1 MMELMELPERRTLG
15 WRAASRIRET
25 VSQLP
30 PSVIVGSLI
39 LLFWVGCA
47 VLGSLFVPYDPYAED
62 FLVMLAPPDAAH
74 WFGTDQLGRD
84 VLSRIV
90 VGSRDILLV
99 APAATLLG
107 VAAGSVLGLVLG
119 YFDGLIDAIGA
130 RLLDTLMA
138 FPFIVLVT
146 MALVALGPS
155 NLTVILV
162 IGIAYAPLV
171 ARTVRAAVREQRE
184 RDYVSAARL
193 GGESALSIMFLEI
206 LPNVRETILIELVT
220 RLGYAFF
227 SIATL
232 SFLGLGI
239 QPPSA
244 DWGLA
249 VADGYGFLT
258 GGKWWVVIFNSAAI
272 VSLVMA
278 TNLIAQGMGPSKTA
292 TGEERN
298 AQQS

>member
-1 MMELMELPERRTLG
+1 MMELMEFPVPRRSALG
-15 WRAASRIRET
+15 GRVASRVREA
-25 VSQLP
+25 VAQLP

-39 LLFWVGCA
+39 LVFWVGCA
-47 VLGSLFVPYDPYAED
+47 VFGHLFVPYDPYAED

-119 YFDGLIDAIGA
+119 YFDGLVDAIGA

-146 MALVALGPS
+146 MTLVALGPS

-193 GGESALSIMFLEI
+193 GGESALAIMFLEI

-278 TNLIAQGMGPSKTA
+278 TNLIAQGMGAFENSD
-292 TGEERN
+292 R
-298 AQQS
+298 

>member
-1 MMELMELPERRTLG
+1 MDLLEFPAPSRASSILRFAGRLGRAVRGLPL
-15 WRAASRIRET
+15 
-25 VSQLP
+25 
-30 PSVIVGSLI
+30 SVIVGSLI
-39 LLFWVGCA
+39 LLFWIACA
-47 VLGSLFVPYDPYAED
+47 LFGDRLVPFDPYAED
-62 FLVMLAPPDAAH
+62 FLATLTPPDATH

-84 VLSRIV
+84 VFSRII

-99 APAATLLG
+99 APLATLGG
-107 VAAGSVLGLVLG
+107 VASGTIIGLVLG
-119 YFDGLIDAIGA
+119 YFDGLVDAIGA

-146 MALVALGPS
+146 MTLVALGPS
-155 NLTVILV
+155 NFTVVTVIA
-162 IGIAYAPLV
+162 IAYAPLV
-171 ARTVRAAVREQRE
+171 ARTVRAAVREQRQRE
-184 RDYVSAARL
+184 YVSAARL
-193 GGESALSIMFLEI
+193 GGENAFAIMVLEI
-206 LPNVRETILIELVT
+206 LPNIRETILIELVT

-258 GGKWWVVIFNSAAI
+258 GGKWWGVVFNSAAI

-278 TNLIAQGMGPSKTA
+278 TNLIAQGVGA
-292 TGEERN
+292 FENVER
-298 AQQS
+298 

>member
-1 MMELMELPERRTLG
+1 MTDLAEFPAPRGAVVGL
-15 WRAASRIRET
+15 AATRRIR
-25 VSQLP
+25 SAFAGLP
-30 PSVIVGSLI
+30 PSVVAGSLV
-39 LLFWVGCA
+39 LLFWIACA
-47 VLGSLFVPYDPYAED
+47 LFGNLFVPYDPYAED
-62 FLVMLAPPDAAH
+62 FLAMLTPPDAAH

-99 APAATLLG
+99 APLATLAG
-107 VAAGSVLGLVLG
+107 VTAGSIIGLVLG
-119 YFDGLIDAIGA
+119 YFDGLVDAIGA

-146 MALVALGPS
+146 MTLVAIGPS
-155 NLTVILV
+155 NLTVVLV
-162 IGIAYAPLV
+162 IAIAYAPLV
-171 ARTVRAAVREQRE
+171 ARTVRAAVREQKQ

-193 GGESALSIMFLEI
+193 GGEGALAIMFLEI

-258 GGKWWVVIFNSAAI
+258 GGKWWVVVFNSAAI

-278 TNLIAQGMGPSKTA
+278 TNLIAQGIGAFENSDV
-292 TGEERN
+292 
-298 AQQS
+298 

>member
-1 MMELMELPERRTLG
+1 MTDLAEFPAPQ
-15 WRAASRIRET
+15 RAVAGFSTMRRIR
-25 VSQLP
+25 SAFAGLP
-30 PSVIVGSLI
+30 PSVVVGLLL
-39 LLFWVGCA
+39 LLFWVACA
-47 VLGSLFVPYDPYAED
+47 IAGNLFVPYDPYAED
-62 FLVMLAPPDAAH
+62 FLATLTPPDALH

-84 VLSRIV
+84 VLSRII

-99 APAATLLG
+99 APLAMLAG
-107 VAAGSVLGLVLG
+107 VAAGSIIGLVLG
-119 YFDGLIDAIGA
+119 YFEGLTDAIGA

-146 MALVALGPS
+146 MTLVAIGPS

-171 ARTVRAAVREQRE
+171 ARTVRAAVREQKQ

-193 GGESALSIMFLEI
+193 GGEGALAIMFLEI
-206 LPNVRETILIELVT
+206 LPNIRETILIELVT

-258 GGKWWVVIFNSAAI
+258 GGKWWVVLFNSGAI

-278 TNLIAQGMGPSKTA
+278 TNLIAQGIGAFENSDA
-292 TGEERN
+292 
-298 AQQS
+298 

>member
-1 MMELMELPERRTLG
+1 MTDLAEFPAPR
-15 WRAASRIRET
+15 RAAVGLAATRRIG
-25 VSQLP
+25 SAFAGLP
-30 PSVIVGSLI
+30 PSVVAGSLV
-39 LLFWVGCA
+39 LLFWIACA
-47 VLGSLFVPYDPYAED
+47 LFGNLFVPYDPYAED
-62 FLVMLAPPDAAH
+62 FLAMLTPPDAVH

-99 APAATLLG
+99 APLATLAG
-107 VAAGSVLGLVLG
+107 VTAGSIIGLVLG
-119 YFDGLIDAIGA
+119 YFDGLVDAIGA

-146 MALVALGPS
+146 MTLVAIGPS
-155 NLTVILV
+155 NLTVVLV
-162 IGIAYAPLV
+162 IAIAYAPLV
-171 ARTVRAAVREQRE
+171 ARTVRAAVREQKQ

-193 GGESALSIMFLEI
+193 GGEGALAIMFLEI
-206 LPNVRETILIELVT
+206 LPNIRETILIELVT

-258 GGKWWVVIFNSAAI
+258 GGKWWVVVFNSSAI

-278 TNLIAQGMGPSKTA
+278 TNLIAQGIGAFENSDV
-292 TGEERN
+292 
-298 AQQS
+298 

>member
-1 MMELMELPERRTLG
+1 MMDLLEFPAPSRASSILRFAGRLGRAVRGLPL
-15 WRAASRIRET
+15 
-25 VSQLP
+25 
-30 PSVIVGSLI
+30 SVIVGSLI
-39 LLFWVGCA
+39 LLFWIACA
-47 VLGSLFVPYDPYAED
+47 LFGDRLVPFDPYAED
-62 FLVMLAPPDAAH
+62 FLATLTPPDATH

-84 VLSRIV
+84 VFSRII

-99 APAATLLG
+99 APLATLGG
-107 VAAGSVLGLVLG
+107 VASGTIIGLVLG
-119 YFDGLIDAIGA
+119 YFDGLVDAIGA

-146 MALVALGPS
+146 MTLVALGPS
-155 NLTVILV
+155 NFTVVTVIA
-162 IGIAYAPLV
+162 IAYAPLV
-171 ARTVRAAVREQRE
+171 ARTVRAAVREQRQRE
-184 RDYVSAARL
+184 YVSAARL
-193 GGESALSIMFLEI
+193 GGENAFAIMVLEI
-206 LPNVRETILIELVT
+206 LPNIRETILIELVT

-258 GGKWWVVIFNSAAI
+258 GGKWWGVVFNSAAI

-278 TNLIAQGMGPSKTA
+278 TNLIAQGVGA
-292 TGEERN
+292 FENVER
-298 AQQS
+298 

>member
-1 MMELMELPERRTLG
+1 MMDLLEFPAPSHAPAVLGVAGRLGRAVLGLP
-15 WRAASRIRET
+15 
-25 VSQLP
+25 V
-30 PSVIVGSLI
+30 SVIIGSLI
-39 LLFWVGCA
+39 LAFWIACALFGDR
-47 VLGSLFVPYDPYAED
+47 LVPYDPYAED
-62 FLVMLAPPDAAH
+62 FLATLTPPDAAH
-74 WFGTDQLGRD
+74 WFGTDHLGRD

-99 APAATLLG
+99 APLATVGG
-107 VAAGSVLGLVLG
+107 VTAGTIVGLVLG
-119 YFDGLIDAIGA
+119 YFDGLVDAIGA

-146 MALVALGPS
+146 MTLVALGPS

-162 IGIAYAPLV
+162 IAIAYAPLV
-171 ARTVRAAVREQRE
+171 ARTVRAAVREQKERE
-184 RDYVSAARL
+184 YVSAARL
-193 GGESALSIMFLEI
+193 GGENAFAIMVLEI
-206 LPNVRETILIELVT
+206 LPNIRETILIELVT

-249 VADGYGFLT
+249 VAEGYGFLT
-258 GGKWWVVIFNSAAI
+258 GGKWWVVVFNSAAI

-278 TNLIAQGMGPSKTA
+278 TNLIAQGIGAFENS
-292 TGEERN
+292 ER
-298 AQQS
+298 

>member
-1 MMELMELPERRTLG
+1 MMELMEFPAPSRTPF
-15 WRAASRIRET
+15 ASRIAAGLGRGFR
-25 VSQLP
+25 SLP
-30 PSVIVGSLI
+30 ASVAIGSLI
-39 LLFWVGCA
+39 LAFWVACA
-47 VLGSLFVPYDPYAED
+47 LFGDRLVPYDPYAED
-62 FLVMLAPPDAAH
+62 FLATLTPPDAAH
-74 WFGTDQLGRD
+74 WFGTDHLGRD
-84 VLSRIV
+84 VFSRIM

-99 APAATLLG
+99 APLATLGG
-107 VAAGSVLGLVLG
+107 VAGGTIIGLVLG
-119 YFDGLIDAIGA
+119 YFDGLVDAIGA

-146 MALVALGPS
+146 MTLVALGPS

-162 IGIAYAPLV
+162 IAVAYTPLV

-193 GGESALSIMFLEI
+193 GGESSIAIMILEI
-206 LPNVRETILIELVT
+206 LPNIRETILIELVT

-249 VADGYGFLT
+249 VAEGYGFLT
-258 GGKWWVVIFNSAAI
+258 GGKWWVVVFNSAAI

-278 TNLIAQGMGPSKTA
+278 TNLIAQGVGAFENSPD
-292 TGEERN
+292 
-298 AQQS
+298 

>member
-1 MMELMELPERRTLG
+1 MTDLAEFPAPRRAVAGLPALR
-15 WRAASRIRET
+15 RIRGAF
-25 VSQLP
+25 SGLA
-30 PSVIVGSLI
+30 PSVVVGSLL
-39 LLFWVGCA
+39 LLFWVACA
-47 VLGSLFVPYDPYAED
+47 LFGNLFVPYDPYAED
-62 FLVMLAPPDAAH
+62 FLAMLTPPDAQH

-84 VLSRIV
+84 VLSRII

-99 APAATLLG
+99 APLATLAG
-107 VAAGSVLGLVLG
+107 VAAGSIIGLVLG
-119 YFDGLIDAIGA
+119 YFDGLVDAIGA

-146 MALVALGPS
+146 ITLVAIGPS

-162 IGIAYAPLV
+162 IAIAYAPLV
-171 ARTVRAAVREQRE
+171 ARTVRAAVREQKE

-193 GGESALSIMFLEI
+193 GGEGALAIMFLEI
-206 LPNVRETILIELVT
+206 LPNIRETILIELVT

-258 GGKWWVVIFNSAAI
+258 GGKWWVVVFNSAAI

-278 TNLIAQGMGPSKTA
+278 TNLIAQGIGAFENTD
-292 TGEERN
+292 G
-298 AQQS
+298 

>member
-1 MMELMELPERRTLG
+1 MMDLLEFPAPRHVPLV
-15 WRAASRIRET
+15 SRIKRE
-25 VSQLP
+25 VGRALRGLA
-30 PSVIVGSLI
+30 PSVAIGSLI
-39 LLFWVGCA
+39 LLFWIACA
-47 VLGSLFVPYDPYAED
+47 LFGDRLVPYDPYAED
-62 FLVMLAPPDAAH
+62 FLAMLAPPDATH

-84 VLSRIV
+84 VFSRIV

-99 APAATLLG
+99 APLATLGG
-107 VAAGSVLGLVLG
+107 VAGGTVIGLLLG
-119 YFDGLIDAIGA
+119 YFDGLVDAIGA

-146 MALVALGPS
+146 MTLVALGPS

-162 IGIAYAPLV
+162 IAIAYTPLV

-193 GGESALSIMFLEI
+193 GGEGAFAIMVLEI
-206 LPNVRETILIELVT
+206 LPNIRETILIELVT

-249 VADGYGFLT
+249 VAEGYGFLT
-258 GGKWWVVIFNSAAI
+258 GGKWWVVVFNSAAI

-278 TNLIAQGMGPSKTA
+278 TNLIAQGIGA
-292 TGEERN
+292 FENAER
-298 AQQS
+298 

>member
-1 MMELMELPERRTLG
+1 MTDLAEFPAPRRAVAG
-15 WRAASRIRET
+15 FPAVRRIRS
-25 VSQLP
+25 VFSGLA
-30 PSVIVGSLI
+30 PSVVVGSLL
-39 LLFWVGCA
+39 LLFWVVCA
-47 VLGSLFVPYDPYAED
+47 LFGNLFVPYDPYAED
-62 FLVMLAPPDAAH
+62 FLAMLTPPDALH
-74 WFGTDQLGRD
+74 WFGTDHLGRD

-99 APAATLLG
+99 APLATLAG
-107 VAAGSVLGLVLG
+107 VAAGSIIGLVLG
-119 YFDGLIDAIGA
+119 YFDGLVDAIGA

-146 MALVALGPS
+146 MTLVAIGPS

-171 ARTVRAAVREQRE
+171 ARTVRAAVREQKE

-193 GGESALSIMFLEI
+193 GGEGPLAIMFLEI
-206 LPNVRETILIELVT
+206 LPNIRETILIELVT

-258 GGKWWVVIFNSAAI
+258 GGKWWVVVFNSAAI

-278 TNLIAQGMGPSKTA
+278 TNLIAQGIGAFENSDA
-292 TGEERN
+292 
-298 AQQS
+298 

>member
-1 MMELMELPERRTLG
+1 MRWAG
-15 WRAASRIRET
+15 AAASRIREA

-47 VLGSLFVPYDPYAED
+47 VFGSLFVPYDPYAED

-119 YFDGLIDAIGA
+119 YFDGLVDAIGA

-146 MALVALGPS
+146 MTLVALGPS

-193 GGESALSIMFLEI
+193 GGESALAIMFLEI

-278 TNLIAQGMGPSKTA
+278 TNLIAQGMGAFENSD
-292 TGEERN
+292 R
-298 AQQS
+298 

>member
-1 MMELMELPERRTLG
+1 MTDLAEFPAPRR
-15 WRAASRIRET
+15 AMASFPAVRRIR
-25 VSQLP
+25 SAFSGLA
-30 PSVIVGSLI
+30 PSVVVGSLL
-39 LLFWVGCA
+39 LLFWVICA
-47 VLGSLFVPYDPYAED
+47 LLGNLFVPYDPYAED
-62 FLVMLAPPDAAH
+62 FLAMLTPPDAAH

-99 APAATLLG
+99 APLATLAG
-107 VAAGSVLGLVLG
+107 VAAGSIIGLVLG
-119 YFDGLIDAIGA
+119 YFDGLVDAIGA

-146 MALVALGPS
+146 MTLVAIGPS

-171 ARTVRAAVREQRE
+171 ARTVRAAMREQKE

-193 GGESALSIMFLEI
+193 GGEGPLAIMFLEI
-206 LPNVRETILIELVT
+206 LPNIRETILIELVT

-258 GGKWWVVIFNSAAI
+258 GGKWWVVVFNSAAI

-278 TNLIAQGMGPSKTA
+278 TNLIAQGIGAFENSDA
-292 TGEERN
+292 
-298 AQQS
+298 

>member
-1 MMELMELPERRTLG
+1 MMDLLEFPAPSHAPVVLRVAGRLGRAVRGLP
-15 WRAASRIRET
+15 
-25 VSQLP
+25 VS
-30 PSVIVGSLI
+30 VAIGSLI
-39 LLFWVGCA
+39 LAFWIACALFGDR
-47 VLGSLFVPYDPYAED
+47 LVPYDPYAED
-62 FLVMLAPPDAAH
+62 FLATLAPPDAAH
-74 WFGTDQLGRD
+74 WLGTDHLGRD
-84 VLSRIV
+84 VFSRII

-99 APAATLLG
+99 APLATLGG
-107 VAAGSVLGLVLG
+107 VAARTIIGLVLG
-119 YFDGLIDAIGA
+119 YFDGLVDAIGA

-146 MALVALGPS
+146 ITLVALGPS

-162 IGIAYAPLV
+162 IAIAYAPLV
-171 ARTVRAAVREQRE
+171 GRTVRAAVREQKERE
-184 RDYVSAARL
+184 YVSAARL
-193 GGESALSIMFLEI
+193 GGENAFAIMVLEI
-206 LPNVRETILIELVT
+206 LPNIRETILIELVT

-249 VADGYGFLT
+249 VAEGYGFLS
-258 GGKWWVVIFNSAAI
+258 GGKWWVVVFNSGAI

-278 TNLIAQGMGPSKTA
+278 TNLIAQGIGA
-292 TGEERN
+292 FENVER
-298 AQQS
+298 

>member
-1 MMELMELPERRTLG
+1 MTDLAEFPAPRR
-15 WRAASRIRET
+15 AVASFAVARRIRST
-25 VSQLP
+25 FSGLA
-30 PSVIVGSLI
+30 PSVVVGSL
-39 LLFWVGCA
+39 LLLLWVVCA
-47 VLGSLFVPYDPYAED
+47 LFGNLFVPYDPYAED
-62 FLVMLAPPDAAH
+62 FLAMLTPPDALH

-84 VLSRIV
+84 VLSRVV

-99 APAATLLG
+99 APLATLAG
-107 VAAGSVLGLVLG
+107 VAAGSIIGLVLG
-119 YFDGLIDAIGA
+119 YFDGLTDAIGA

-146 MALVALGPS
+146 MTLVAIGPS

-171 ARTVRAAVREQRE
+171 ARTVRAAVREQKQ

-193 GGESALSIMFLEI
+193 GGEGALAIMFLEI
-206 LPNVRETILIELVT
+206 LPNIRETILIELVT

-258 GGKWWVVIFNSAAI
+258 GGKWWVVVFNSAAI

-278 TNLIAQGMGPSKTA
+278 TNLIAQGIGA
-292 TGEERN
+292 FEN
-298 AQQS
+298 IDA

>member
-1 MMELMELPERRTLG
+1 MMDLLEFQAPSRAPALLRIAGRLG
-15 WRAASRIRET
+15 RAVRG
-25 VSQLP
+25 LP
-30 PSVIVGSLI
+30 PSVIIGSLI
-39 LLFWVGCA
+39 LAFWIACALFGDR
-47 VLGSLFVPYDPYAED
+47 LVPYDPYAED
-62 FLVMLAPPDAAH
+62 FLATLTPPDAAH
-74 WFGTDQLGRD
+74 WFGTDHLGRD

-99 APAATLLG
+99 APLATLGG
-107 VAAGSVLGLVLG
+107 VAAGTIIGLALG
-119 YFDGLIDAIGA
+119 YFDGLVDAIGA

-146 MALVALGPS
+146 MTLVALGPS

-162 IGIAYAPLV
+162 IAIAYTPLV
-171 ARTVRAAVREQRE
+171 ARTVRAAVREQKERE
-184 RDYVSAARL
+184 YVSAARL
-193 GGESALSIMFLEI
+193 GSENAFAIMVLEI
-206 LPNVRETILIELVT
+206 LPNIRETILIELVT

-244 DWGLA
+244 DWSLA
-249 VADGYGFLT
+249 VAEGYGFLT
-258 GGKWWVVIFNSAAI
+258 GGKWWVVVFNSGAI

-278 TNLIAQGMGPSKTA
+278 TNLIAQGIGA
-292 TGEERN
+292 FENVER
-298 AQQS
+298 

>member
-1 MMELMELPERRTLG
+1 MMDLLEFPAPSHAHGVLRVAGRLGRAVRGLP
-15 WRAASRIRET
+15 A
-25 VSQLP
+25 
-30 PSVIVGSLI
+30 SVIIGSLI
-39 LLFWVGCA
+39 LIFWIGCA
-47 VLGSLFVPYDPYAED
+47 LFGDRLVPYDPYAED
-62 FLVMLAPPDAAH
+62 FLATLAPPDAAH
-74 WFGTDQLGRD
+74 WFGTDHLGRD
-84 VLSRIV
+84 VLSRII

-99 APAATLLG
+99 APLATLGG
-107 VAAGSVLGLVLG
+107 VAAGTVIGLVLG
-119 YFDGLIDAIGA
+119 YFDGLVDAIGA

-146 MALVALGPS
+146 MTLVALGPS

-162 IGIAYAPLV
+162 IAIAYAPLV
-171 ARTVRAAVREQRE
+171 ARTVRAAVREQKERE
-184 RDYVSAARL
+184 YVSAARL
-193 GGESALSIMFLEI
+193 GGENAFAIMVLEV
-206 LPNVRETILIELVT
+206 LPNIRETILIELVT

-249 VADGYGFLT
+249 VAEGYGFLT
-258 GGKWWVVIFNSAAI
+258 GGKWWVVVFNSGAI

-278 TNLIAQGMGPSKTA
+278 TNLIAQGVDA
-292 TGEERN
+292 FENNRH
-298 AQQS
+298 

>member
-1 MMELMELPERRTLG
+1 MTDLAESPAPRRAVVG
-15 WRAASRIRET
+15 FPAVRRIR
-25 VSQLP
+25 SAFSGLA
-30 PSVIVGSLI
+30 PSVVVGSLL
-39 LLFWVGCA
+39 LLFWVVCA
-47 VLGSLFVPYDPYAED
+47 VSGNLFVPYDPYAED
-62 FLVMLAPPDAAH
+62 FLAMLTPPDALH

-84 VLSRIV
+84 VLSRII

-99 APAATLLG
+99 APLATLAG
-107 VAAGSVLGLVLG
+107 VAAGSIIGLVLG
-119 YFDGLIDAIGA
+119 YFDGVVDAIGA

-146 MALVALGPS
+146 MTLVAIGPS

-171 ARTVRAAVREQRE
+171 ARTVRAAVREQKE

-193 GGESALSIMFLEI
+193 GGEGPLTIMFLEI
-206 LPNVRETILIELVT
+206 LPNIRETILIELVT

-258 GGKWWVVIFNSAAI
+258 GGKWWVVVFNSAAI

-278 TNLIAQGMGPSKTA
+278 TNLIAQGIGAFENSDA
-292 TGEERN
+292 
-298 AQQS
+298 

>member
-1 MMELMELPERRTLG
+1 MMDLLEFPAPSHAPVVL
-15 WRAASRIRET
+15 RAAGRLGRAILG
-25 VSQLP
+25 LP
-30 PSVIVGSLI
+30 VSVIFGSLI
-39 LLFWVGCA
+39 LAFWIACALFGDR
-47 VLGSLFVPYDPYAED
+47 LVPFDPYAED
-62 FLVMLAPPDAAH
+62 FLATLTPPDAAH
-74 WFGTDQLGRD
+74 WFGTDHLGRD

-99 APAATLLG
+99 APLATLGG
-107 VAAGSVLGLVLG
+107 VAAGTIIGLMLGYLDGLV
-119 YFDGLIDAIGA
+119 DAIGA

-146 MALVALGPS
+146 MTLVALGPS
-155 NLTVILV
+155 NVTVILV
-162 IGIAYAPLV
+162 IAIAYAPLV
-171 ARTVRAAVREQRE
+171 ARTVRAAVRVQKERE
-184 RDYVSAARL
+184 YVSAARL
-193 GGESALSIMFLEI
+193 GGENAFAIMVLEI
-206 LPNVRETILIELVT
+206 LPNIRETILIELVT

-249 VADGYGFLT
+249 VAEGYGFLT
-258 GGKWWVVIFNSAAI
+258 GGKWWVVVFNSGAI

-278 TNLIAQGMGPSKTA
+278 TNLIAQGIGAFENS
-292 TGEERN
+292 ER
-298 AQQS
+298 

>member
-1 MMELMELPERRTLG
+1 MTDLAEFPAPRRAMAG
-15 WRAASRIRET
+15 FPAVRRIR
-25 VSQLP
+25 SAFSGLA
-30 PSVIVGSLI
+30 PSVVVGSLL
-39 LLFWVGCA
+39 LLFWVICA
-47 VLGSLFVPYDPYAED
+47 LFGNLFVPYDPYAED
-62 FLVMLAPPDAAH
+62 FLAMLTPPDTAH
-74 WFGTDQLGRD
+74 WFGTDHLGRD
-84 VLSRIV
+84 VLSRII

-99 APAATLLG
+99 APLATFAG
-107 VAAGSVLGLVLG
+107 VAAGSIIGLVLG
-119 YFDGLIDAIGA
+119 YFDGLVDAIGA

-146 MALVALGPS
+146 MTLVAIGPS

-171 ARTVRAAVREQRE
+171 ARTVRAAVREQKE

-193 GGESALSIMFLEI
+193 GGEGPLAIMFLEI
-206 LPNVRETILIELVT
+206 LPNIRETILIELVT

-258 GGKWWVVIFNSAAI
+258 GGKWWVVVFNSAAI

-278 TNLIAQGMGPSKTA
+278 TNLIAQGIGAFENSDA
-292 TGEERN
+292 
-298 AQQS
+298 

>member
-1 MMELMELPERRTLG
+1 MTDLAEFPAPRRAVTGLPALR
-15 WRAASRIRET
+15 RIRS
-25 VSQLP
+25 VFAGLA
-30 PSVIVGSLI
+30 PSVVIGSLL
-39 LLFWVGCA
+39 LLFWIVCA
-47 VLGSLFVPYDPYAED
+47 VSGNLFVPHDPYAED
-62 FLVMLAPPDAAH
+62 FLAMLTPPDALH

-99 APAATLLG
+99 APLATLAG
-107 VAAGSVLGLVLG
+107 VTVGSIIGLVLG
-119 YFDGLIDAIGA
+119 YFDGLVDAIGA

-146 MALVALGPS
+146 MTLVAIGPS

-171 ARTVRAAVREQRE
+171 ARTVRAAVREQKE

-193 GGESALSIMFLEI
+193 GGEGALAIMFLEI
-206 LPNVRETILIELVT
+206 LPNIRETILIELIT

-258 GGKWWVVIFNSAAI
+258 GGKWWVVVFNSAAI

-278 TNLIAQGMGPSKTA
+278 TNLIAQGIGAFENTD
-292 TGEERN
+292 G
-298 AQQS
+298 

>member
-1 MMELMELPERRTLG
+1 MTDLAHAPAPDAAVLKTSRRARLRNGLP
-15 WRAASRIRET
+15 A
-25 VSQLP
+25 
-30 PSVIVGSLI
+30 PSMLIGGAI
-39 LLFWVGCA
+39 LLFWIVCA
-47 VLGSLFVPYDPYAED
+47 VFGHLFVPFDPYAED
-62 FLVMLAPPDAAH
+62 FLAMLAPPDAVH
-74 WFGTDQLGRD
+74 WFGTDSLGRD
-84 VLSRIV
+84 ILSRIV

-99 APAATLLG
+99 APLATLVG
-107 VAAGSVLGLVLG
+107 VAAGSFIGLVLG
-119 YFDGLIDAIGA
+119 YFGGWVDAIGA
-130 RLLDTLMA
+130 RLLDALMA

-146 MALVALGPS
+146 MTLVALGPS

-171 ARTVRAAVREQRE
+171 ARTVRTAVRQERE

-193 GGESALSIMFLEI
+193 AGESSIGIMLFEI
-206 LPNVRETILIELVT
+206 LPNVRETILVELIT

-249 VADGYGFLT
+249 IADGYGFLT
-258 GGKWWVVIFNSAAI
+258 GGKWWIVVFNSGAI
-272 VSLVMA
+272 ISLVIA
-278 TNLIAQGMGPSKTA
+278 VNLIAQGMGAFEPDK
-292 TGEERN
+292 N
-298 AQQS
+298 

>member
-1 MMELMELPERRTLG
+1 MTDLTESPAPRRAVVGLPAVRRIG
-15 WRAASRIRET
+15 SAFSR
-25 VSQLP
+25 LP
-30 PSVIVGSLI
+30 PSVVIGTLL
-39 LLFWVGCA
+39 LLFWVACA
-47 VLGSLFVPYDPYAED
+47 LFGNLFVPYDPYAED
-62 FLVMLAPPDAAH
+62 FLATLTPPDALH

-99 APAATLLG
+99 APLATLAG
-107 VAAGSVLGLVLG
+107 VAAGSIIGLVLG
-119 YFDGLIDAIGA
+119 YFDGLTDAIGA

-146 MALVALGPS
+146 MTLVAIGPS

-171 ARTVRAAVREQRE
+171 ARTVRAAVREQKE

-193 GGESALSIMFLEI
+193 GGEGALAIMFLEI
-206 LPNVRETILIELVT
+206 LPNIRETILIELVT

-258 GGKWWVVIFNSAAI
+258 GGKWWVVVFNSAAI

-278 TNLIAQGMGPSKTA
+278 TNLVAQGIGAFENSDA
-292 TGEERN
+292 
-298 AQQS
+298 

>member
-1 MMELMELPERRTLG
+1 MTDLAEFPAPQ
-15 WRAASRIRET
+15 RAAAGFPAMRRIR
-25 VSQLP
+25 SAFAGLP
-30 PSVIVGSLI
+30 PSVVAGSLL
-39 LLFWVGCA
+39 LLFWVVCA
-47 VLGSLFVPYDPYAED
+47 IAGNLFVPYDPYAED
-62 FLVMLAPPDAAH
+62 FLAMLTPPDALH

-99 APAATLLG
+99 APLATLAG
-107 VAAGSVLGLVLG
+107 VAAGSIIGLVLG
-119 YFDGLIDAIGA
+119 YFDGLVDAIGA

-146 MALVALGPS
+146 MTLVAIGPS

-171 ARTVRAAVREQRE
+171 ARTVRAAVREQKE

-193 GGESALSIMFLEI
+193 GGEGPLAIMFLEI
-206 LPNVRETILIELVT
+206 LPNIRETILIELVT

-258 GGKWWVVIFNSAAI
+258 GGKWWVVVFNSAAI

-278 TNLIAQGMGPSKTA
+278 TNLIAQGIGAFENSDA
-292 TGEERN
+292 
-298 AQQS
+298 

>member
-1 MMELMELPERRTLG
+1 MMELVEFPAPAGRATGLPGRIWNALPE
-15 WRAASRIRET
+15 
-25 VSQLP
+25 LP
-30 PSVIVGSLI
+30 PSVVIGSTV
-39 LLFWVGCA
+39 LLFWVVCA
-47 VLGSLFVPYDPYAED
+47 VFGDLFVPYDPYAED
-62 FLVMLAPPDAAH
+62 FLAMLAPPDALH

-99 APAATLLG
+99 APLATLAG
-107 VAAGSVLGLVLG
+107 VASGTVIGLVLG
-119 YFDGLIDAIGA
+119 YFDGLVDVVGA

-146 MALVALGPS
+146 MTLVAIGPS
-155 NLTVILV
+155 NFTVILV

-193 GGESALSIMFLEI
+193 GGESTFGIMFLEI

-249 VADGYGFLT
+249 IADGYGFLA
-258 GGKWWVVIFNSAAI
+258 GGKWWVVVFNSGAI
-272 VSLVMA
+272 ISLVMA
-278 TNLIAQGMGPSKTA
+278 TNLIAQGIGA
-292 TGEERN
+292 FENGDR
-298 AQQS
+298 

>member
-1 MMELMELPERRTLG
+1 MMDLLVFSAPSDLSSLRRLAAG
-15 WRAASRIRET
+15 AGRAFCN
-25 VSQLP
+25 LP
-30 PSVIVGSLI
+30 PAVFIGAFI
-39 LLFWVGCA
+39 LLFWIACALVGDW
-47 VLGSLFVPYDPYAED
+47 VVPYDPYAED
-62 FLVMLAPPDAAH
+62 FLAMLAPPDTAH

-84 VLSRIV
+84 VFSRIL

-99 APAATLLG
+99 APLATLGG
-107 VAAGSVLGLVLG
+107 VAAGSLLGLLFG
-119 YFDGLIDAIGA
+119 YFGGLVDGIGA
-130 RLLDTLMA
+130 RLLDTMMA

-162 IGIAYAPLV
+162 IAIAYTPLV
-171 ARTVRAAVREQRE
+171 AKTVRAAVREQCERE
-184 RDYVSAARL
+184 YISAARL
-193 GGESALSIMFLEI
+193 GGERAVAIILLEI

-249 VADGYGFLT
+249 IAEGYGFLT
-258 GGKWWVVIFNSAAI
+258 GGKWWVVVFNSAAI
-272 VSLVMA
+272 VSLVLA
-278 TNLIAQGMGPSKTA
+278 TNLIAQGMGA
-292 TGEERN
+292 FENRDG
-298 AQQS
+298 

>member
-1 MMELMELPERRTLG
+1 MTDLAEFPAPQ
-15 WRAASRIRET
+15 RAVAGFSTMRRIR
-25 VSQLP
+25 SAFAGLP
-30 PSVIVGSLI
+30 PSVVVGLLL
-39 LLFWVGCA
+39 LLFWVVCA
-47 VLGSLFVPYDPYAED
+47 IAGNLFVPYDPYAED
-62 FLVMLAPPDAAH
+62 FLATLTPPDALH

-84 VLSRIV
+84 VLSRII

-99 APAATLLG
+99 APLATLAG
-107 VAAGSVLGLVLG
+107 VAAGSIIGLVLG
-119 YFDGLIDAIGA
+119 YFEGLTDAIGA

-146 MALVALGPS
+146 MTLVAIGPS

-171 ARTVRAAVREQRE
+171 ARTVRAAVREQKQ

-193 GGESALSIMFLEI
+193 GGEGPLAIMFLEI
-206 LPNVRETILIELVT
+206 LPNIRETILIELVT

-258 GGKWWVVIFNSAAI
+258 GGKWWVVVFNSGAI

-278 TNLIAQGMGPSKTA
+278 TNLIAQGIGAFENSDA
-292 TGEERN
+292 
-298 AQQS
+298 

>member
-1 MMELMELPERRTLG
+1 MTDLAEFPAPRRAVAG
-15 WRAASRIRET
+15 FPAVRRIR
-25 VSQLP
+25 SAFAGLP
-30 PSVIVGSLI
+30 PSVVVGSLL
-39 LLFWVGCA
+39 LLFWVVCA
-47 VLGSLFVPYDPYAED
+47 IAGNLFVPYDPYAED
-62 FLVMLAPPDAAH
+62 FLAMLTPPDALH

-99 APAATLLG
+99 APLATLAG
-107 VAAGSVLGLVLG
+107 VAAGSIIGLVLG
-119 YFDGLIDAIGA
+119 YFDGLVDAIGA

-146 MALVALGPS
+146 MTLVAIGPS
-155 NLTVILV
+155 NLTVVLV

-171 ARTVRAAVREQRE
+171 ARTVRAAVREQNE

-193 GGESALSIMFLEI
+193 GGEGPLAIMFLEI
-206 LPNVRETILIELVT
+206 LPNIRETILIELVT

-258 GGKWWVVIFNSAAI
+258 GGKWWVVVFNSAAI

-278 TNLIAQGMGPSKTA
+278 TNLIAQGIGAFENSDA
-292 TGEERN
+292 
-298 AQQS
+298 

>member
-1 MMELMELPERRTLG
+1 MMDLLEFPAPSRASSILRFAGRLGRAVRGLPL
-15 WRAASRIRET
+15 
-25 VSQLP
+25 
-30 PSVIVGSLI
+30 SVIAGSLI
-39 LLFWVGCA
+39 LLFWVACA
-47 VLGSLFVPYDPYAED
+47 LFGDRVVPFDPYAED
-62 FLVMLAPPDAAH
+62 FLATLTPPDATH

-84 VLSRIV
+84 VFSRIII
-90 VGSRDILLV
+90 GSRDILLV
-99 APAATLLG
+99 APLATLGG
-107 VAAGSVLGLVLG
+107 VASGTIIGLVLG
-119 YFDGLIDAIGA
+119 YFDGLVDAVGA

-146 MALVALGPS
+146 MTLVALGPS
-155 NLTVILV
+155 NLTVVLV
-162 IGIAYAPLV
+162 IAIAYAPLV

-184 RDYVSAARL
+184 REYVSAARL
-193 GGESALSIMFLEI
+193 GGENAFAIMVLEI
-206 LPNVRETILIELVT
+206 LPNIRETILIELVT

-258 GGKWWVVIFNSAAI
+258 GGKWWGVVFNSAAI

-278 TNLIAQGMGPSKTA
+278 TNLIAQGVGA
-292 TGEERN
+292 FENVER
-298 AQQS
+298 